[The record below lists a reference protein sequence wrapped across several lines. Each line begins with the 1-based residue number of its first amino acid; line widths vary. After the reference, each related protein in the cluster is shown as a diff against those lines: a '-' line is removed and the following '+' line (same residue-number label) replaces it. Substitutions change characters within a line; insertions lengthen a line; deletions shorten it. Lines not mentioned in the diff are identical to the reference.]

1 MSNAGGRRRR
11 KWFAVAVGLGLL
23 CATDAAVC
31 ATLLRDGLFRGRPLP
46 PFGAITNP
54 GQRDWLESLQPA
66 GAADPDRGPGR
77 FDADLGWSNLASY
90 STPNGSVTV
99 DSIGARGPREYART
113 PPAGTLRVT
122 CFGDSF
128 TWCDVVSDDDAWPR
142 RVERLRSD
150 TEMINF
156 GVSGYGTDQAL
167 LRFRHQGRGLGADV
181 VLIGVMLDN
190 IGRNVN
196 RYRPFWY
203 PRSRAC
209 VAKPRFLIRGD
220 ELVAVPIPFA
230 SQTEL
235 ARAVRDGSVVGLLA
249 EHEYWR
255 DPALGPLRYSALG
268 RLAAGYF
275 AYERRSVPRLWL
287 DSQGE
292 PFRVTRAIVG
302 AFRDE
307 ARADGARSVAV
318 LLFPREDDLSELLA
332 SATRYWQP
340 FADELNADGIRV
352 IDLSVALAAAA
363 RAPDAPSLYEGG
375 HLNAFG
381 NLAVA
386 RTVAD
391 WLEARRDGL

>member
-1 MSNAGGRRRR
+1 VRTTRRLR
-11 KWFAVAVGLGLL
+11 ACAVGL
-23 CATDAAVC
+23 AVVC
-31 ATLLRDGLFRGRPLP
+31 AADVLIGATWMRDGLFRGRPLP

-54 GQRDWLESLQPA
+54 DQRAWLEFPPSTE
-66 GAADPDRGPGR
+66 AASSDRGQGR
-77 FDADLGWSNLASY
+77 FDADLGWANLESY
-90 STPNGSVTV
+90 SSPDGSVTV
-99 DSIGARGPREYART
+99 DSIGARGPSEYPPS
-113 PPAGTLRVT
+113 PPAGALRVT

-128 TWCDVVSDDDAWPR
+128 TWCDVVTDDDAWPR
-142 RVERLRSD
+142 RVERLGSD

-181 VLIGVMLDN
+181 VLIGIMLDN

-203 PRSRAC
+203 PRSKAC
-209 VAKPRFLIRGD
+209 VAKPRFRIRGD
-220 ELVAVPIPFA
+220 ELTLVPIPFA
-230 SQTEL
+230 DQGAL
-235 ARAVRDGSVVGLLA
+235 VQAVKDGSVVALLA

-275 AYERRSVPRLWL
+275 AYKRRSVPRLWT
-287 DSQGE
+287 DFEGE
-292 PFRVTRAIVG
+292 PYGVTRAIVET
-302 AFRDE
+302 FHEE
-307 ARADGARSVAV
+307 ARADGARAVAV
-318 LLFPREDDLSELLA
+318 LLFPREDDLSGLLA
-332 SATRYWQP
+332 SGERYWQA
-340 FADELNADGIRV
+340 FADELNAAGIGV
-352 IDLSVALAAAA
+352 IDLSVALAAAS
-363 RAPDAPSLYEGG
+363 RGSDTSGLYASG

-391 WLEARRDGL
+391 WLEAHRDGL